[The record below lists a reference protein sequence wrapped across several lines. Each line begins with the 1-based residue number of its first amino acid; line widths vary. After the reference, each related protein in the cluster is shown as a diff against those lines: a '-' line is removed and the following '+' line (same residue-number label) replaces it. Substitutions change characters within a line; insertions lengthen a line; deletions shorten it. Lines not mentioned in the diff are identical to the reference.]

1 MIKYAPIEEQPMS
14 AIERLTITVP
24 AEMAATVRLA
34 VDGGDYASTSEVVRE
49 ALRDWVRQHDAERR
63 ELETLREAIRVGL
76 ASGPGVPADEVYAGL
91 HALIAERRA
100 GQG

>member
-1 MIKYAPIEEQPMS
+1 MIKYAPVEEQPMS

>member
-1 MIKYAPIEEQPMS
+1 MIKYASVEEQPMS

-34 VDGGDYASTSEVVRE
+34 VDAGDYASTSEVVRE

>member
-1 MIKYAPIEEQPMS
+1 MS

-34 VDGGDYASTSEVVRE
+34 GDAGDYASTSEVVRE
-49 ALRDWVRQHDAERR
+49 ALRDWVRQHDVERR

-91 HALIAERRA
+91 HALISERRA